1 VLLAW
6 FATVL
11 TMFFANPPSATTADR
26 SLPALK
32 HGYWLVV
39 GALLILVLGVFV
51 LPKNRSSLPE
61 NLLHSAAPTNSLN
74 NSIKPYSAG
83 KAVGLTNGP

>member
-61 NLLHSAAPTNSLN
+61 NLLQSAAPTNSLN